1 VNRSNGPSKNGL
13 ARRRTG
19 RKATT
24 PIMLVFLLKKAHGG
38 DITADDPFRATVTER
53 LIALPPNSKGRSHD
67 SPTSYIYVV

>member
-1 VNRSNGPSKNGL
+1 MAFEDGL
-13 ARRRTG
+13 APCRMG

-24 PIMLVFLLKKAHGG
+24 PIMFVFLLEKAYGG